1 VIYRTLGPAPQL
13 AGTPGGRSA
22 LMGELGHRKR
32 PVGPRARG
40 WRLALGV
47 SLAVGLVP
55 FLGCPGSARQP
66 IYDLAGAMWAA
77 ERSANHEVLLFG
89 APATEPHLVSGF
101 EREAGT
107 TDFTWAKQE
116 CEIAFTWEKAVDR
129 TVVVDWEPS
138 PRHTGQTVSVA
149 LNGAPVG
156 RLALEPRRQRQRVD
170 LPATG
175 QRSGDNRLSFVFGKA
190 APPAEGDGRRL
201 AARFRALLV
210 LPSEDPSIPA
220 LLTPDTPL
228 PFSHTQEEGRAYL
241 IQGVGTTLRYT
252 LRLPRKTELWVKPEL
267 LPASRLKQLDIPIE
281 ITVARE
287 GSPERVLWSGRVT
300 AQQPEL
306 LDLKVALGN
315 RGGEIVRLGLQVG
328 ESRARALGWVRWRE
342 PRLVGHEPLPSV
354 EPSPFGRQ
362 EQARVEQLRRGLGQ
376 ANVVLVVLDA
386 ARAGHFG
393 CYGHSRP
400 STPEIDRI
408 ASDGVLFE
416 RAYTPAVYTLGAMS
430 SVWTSQYPDRHHAG
444 ILYADSLPKNRLT
457 LTQLLGARAPNVL
470 TYGVTANAMAGRAR
484 GLDRGFGEF
493 REIVNDPQLGSRAAV
508 FRTGLHI
515 WLTQHRRDRFF
526 AYAHFREPHFPYDP
540 LPPFNTRFGPDAP
553 LSQAQRSDKS
563 WYTAVNQGDVQPT
576 QEQIDHLA
584 RLYDGN
590 LAYAD
595 QEVGALRRELE
606 ALHLWDKTVFIL
618 MADHGEQLYD
628 DGYIGHSAQVRE
640 ESARV
645 PLIVRFPEGV
655 GPRGVRL
662 KTLVDLTDLAPTIGD
677 ILGLPG
683 HGASP
688 EFQGRSLLPV
698 VGGAAGRP
706 AVLTRT
712 VWDRPV
718 YALREGR
725 FKYVYDMRSG
735 EERLFD
741 LERDGNERSN
751 VAPQESLRSAFYRQ
765 TLYEW
770 IVRLSNAPVAV
781 AGADQMDLAQCENL
795 CSLGYVDCS
804 ACVKLR

>member
-1 VIYRTLGPAPQL
+1 MAPRSWGRRGALSLTL
-13 AGTPGGRSA
+13 AGA
-22 LMGELGHRKR
+22 L
-32 PVGPRARG
+32 
-40 WRLALGV
+40 V
-47 SLAVGLVP
+47 SI
-55 FLGCPGSARQP
+55 LGCPGSAREP

-101 EREAGT
+101 VREAGT
-107 TDFTWAKQE
+107 TDFAWAKQE
-116 CEIAFTWEKAVDR
+116 CEIAFTWPSASDR

-138 PRHTGQTVSVA
+138 PGNAGQSVSVT

-156 RLALEPRRQRQRVD
+156 RFDLQPRQQRQRLD
-170 LPATG
+170 LPG
-175 QRSGDNRLSFVFGKA
+175 IEQRSGDNRLSFVFKKA

-210 LPSEDPSIPA
+210 LPGGDPATPE
-220 LLTPDTPL
+220 LLSPETPV
-228 PFSHTQEEGRAYL
+228 PFAATREGGRAQL
-241 IQGVGTTLRYT
+241 IQGTGTMLRYT
-252 LRLPRKTELWVKPEL
+252 LRLPRGTQLWVKPEL
-267 LPASRLKQLDIPIE
+267 HAASRLKRLDLPLA
-281 ITVARE
+281 ITVTRE
-287 GSPERVLWSGRVT
+287 DGRERLLWSGRVT
-300 AQQPEL
+300 PEQPEL
-306 LDLKVALGN
+306 PEMRVALGN
-315 RGGEIVRLGLQVG
+315 SDGEIVRVGLRVDESSTRQLGF
-328 ESRARALGWVRWRE
+328 VRWLE
-342 PRLVGHEPLPSV
+342 PRLAARGSLPSV
-354 EPSPFGRQ
+354 EPRPFGRQ
-362 EQARVEQLRRGLGQ
+362 DQARVEQLRRALGQ
-376 ANVVLVVLDA
+376 VNVVLVVLDA

-393 CYGHSRP
+393 CYGYARST
-400 STPEIDRI
+400 TPEIDRI
-408 ASDGVLFE
+408 AADGILFE

-430 SVWTSQYPDRHHAG
+430 STWTSQYPDRHHAG
-444 ILYADSLPKNRLT
+444 ILYADSLPRNRLT
-457 LTQLLGARAPNVL
+457 LTQLLGARAPNIL
-470 TYGVTANAMAGRAR
+470 SYGVTANAMAGRAK

-515 WLTQHRRDRFF
+515 WLTQHRRERFF

-563 WYTAVNQGDVQPT
+563 WYTAVNQGEIAPT
-576 QEQIDHLA
+576 RGQIGHLG

-618 MADHGEQLYD
+618 MADHGEQLYE

-645 PLIVRFPEGV
+645 PLIVRLPKGA
-655 GPRGVRL
+655 GPHGAHL
-662 KTLVDLTDLAPTIGD
+662 KALVDLTDIAPTIAD

-698 VGGAAGRP
+698 IDGAAGRP

-718 YALREGR
+718 YAVREGR

-741 LERDGNERSN
+741 LDRDGDERSN
-751 VAPQESLRSAFYRQ
+751 IASQQPQRSAYYRQ

-770 IVRLSNAPVAV
+770 IVRLTNAPRAV
-781 AGADQMDLAQCENL
+781 AGPDQMDRAQCENL
-795 CSLGYVDCS
+795 CSLGYIDCS
-804 ACVKLR
+804 ACANLR